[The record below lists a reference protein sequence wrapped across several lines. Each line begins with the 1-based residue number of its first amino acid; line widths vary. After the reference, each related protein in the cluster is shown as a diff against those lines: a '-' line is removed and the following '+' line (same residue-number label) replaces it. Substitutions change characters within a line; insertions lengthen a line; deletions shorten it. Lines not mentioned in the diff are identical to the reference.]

1 MSYPLNLHNNWNFRD
16 DAGEYSVP
24 VTLPFDAVS
33 ALHAAGKI
41 ADPYW
46 GRNEYDLR
54 WIAERDWV
62 ATSTF
67 TLEETG
73 VELLVEGLDGVVEVF
88 VNGMRILE
96 ADNAFRTWR
105 LDLSEVARV
114 GENDIEL
121 RFRSIV
127 SEANAR
133 QAAQQWHIPGIADRE
148 DGTVPIKNG
157 NMVRKPQ
164 CDFGWDWNIAL
175 APFGVTGG
183 LSIEPKKAARLDH
196 VMVEQQHHDIESDSV
211 TVIVTAHIAG
221 DAEGDTVE
229 MAFGGRTREVQ
240 VAGRLAQAKFFVEV
254 PEFWWPA
261 GQGMQ
266 PLYDLEV
273 RLAEDVI
280 EKRIGLRQIELV
292 TQEDDH
298 GLGFKFRVNGRD
310 VFAKGANWIPADA
323 LSGRIDREAVR
334 DQLQSAVDANMNMIR
349 VWGGGRY
356 EPTWFYDMCDEMG
369 LMVWQ
374 DFMFSCNLYPSDE
387 AFLENVEQEVREN
400 VRRMHHHACLALWCG
415 DNELVGALTW
425 FKESIENRDLYLIM
439 YDRLN
444 RTLQTTLKEVDPT
457 ANWWFSSPS
466 SGPLNFGDA
475 WHDDSSGDMHFWSVW
490 HENREFAHYRDVR
503 PRFCSEF
510 GFQSYPSNNVIESF
524 CGPEDRNIAAPVLE
538 SHQKNVGGNER
549 IAATMF
555 RYFRFPVDFENFVY
569 LSQVQ
574 QGLAIKTAVSWW
586 RSLKPHCMGTLIWQ
600 LNDTWPVCSWA
611 SLDYGGGW
619 KLLHHMAEKFYA
631 PVLVTVAPEE
641 GKDVFKVINDGAENV
656 DVAVQVAAVNMAGQT
671 RPLADATISAW
682 PTKALELLSLEQDLL
697 ADDEVYAFTW
707 QAMDEDGEVTHGGDI
722 YAPKPWKA
730 YDLLAPKIAHDVKA
744 VEGGYEITLTAQ
756 ALALYVS
763 LEASV
768 AGRFS
773 TNAFTILP
781 GQEVKVIFTP
791 KDTETT
797 PEFTIRDL
805 HSATY
810 GDAK

>member
-1 MSYPLNLHNNWNFRD
+1 MTMILSDAWTFRD
-16 DAGEYSVP
+16 DTGAYDVP
-24 VTLPFDAVS
+24 VTLPFDSVS

-41 ADPYW
+41 PEPYW
-46 GRNEYDLR
+46 GRNEHELR

-62 ATSTF
+62 AKRSF
-67 TLEETG
+67 TLDDTQ
-73 VELLVEGLDGVVEVF
+73 VELVVEGLDGIVDVA
-88 VNGMRILE
+88 VNGTVVLE
-96 ADNAFRTWR
+96 ADNAFRSWR
-105 LDLSEVARV
+105 IDLSEVAQE
-114 GENDIEL
+114 GENEIEL
-121 RFRSIV
+121 RFASVVRV
-127 SEANAR
+127 AAER
-133 QAAQQWHIPGIADRE
+133 QAAQRWHIPGLSDRD

-157 NMVRKPQ
+157 NMIRKPQ

-183 LSIEPKKAARLDH
+183 VSIEAKKKARLDH

-211 TVIVTAHIAG
+211 TVIVTAHVAG

-229 MAFGGRTREVQ
+229 MMFGGRTREVQ
-240 VAGRLAQAKFFVEV
+240 VAGRVAEAKFFIEA

-261 GQGMQ
+261 GQGYQ

-280 EKRIGLRQIELV
+280 EKRIGLRNIELV

-323 LSGRIDREAVR
+323 LSGRIDREKVR

-349 VWGGGRY
+349 IWGGGRY

-374 DFMFSCNLYPSDE
+374 DFMFACNLYPADD
-387 AFLENVEQEVREN
+387 AFLANVAEEAREN
-400 VRRMHHHACLALWCG
+400 VRRLHHHASIALWCG

-425 FKESIENRDLYLIM
+425 NKVSIENRDRYIIM

-444 RTLQTTLKEVDPT
+444 RTLETTLKEVDPT

-490 HENREFAHYRDVR
+490 HENREFEHYRDIR

-510 GFQSYPSNNVIESF
+510 GFQSYPSNNVIETF
-524 CGPEDRNIAAPVLE
+524 AGEDDRNMAAPVFE
-538 SHQKNVGGNER
+538 SHQKNVGGNAR
-549 IAATMF
+549 IAGTMF

-619 KLLHHMAEKFYA
+619 KLLHHMAQKFYA
-631 PVLVTVAPEE
+631 NVLVTVAPEN
-641 GKDVFKVINDGAENV
+641 GRDVFKVINDGGENV
-656 DVAVQVAAVNMAGQT
+656 DVAVQVAAVNMAGEM

-682 PTKALELLSLEQDLL
+682 PSKALELLDLDPAL
-697 ADDEVYAFTW
+697 LGEDEIYALTW
-707 QAMDEDGEVTHGGDI
+707 QVTDEDGEETYGGDI
-722 YAPKPWKA
+722 YAPRPWKS
-730 YDLLAPKIAHDVKA
+730 YDLRAPQISHSVAA
-744 VEGGYEITLTAQ
+744 VEGGRKSRSRRRRSRCLSRWRRAWRG
-756 ALALYVS
+756 
-763 LEASV
+763 ASRPMRSPFCPV
-768 AGRFS
+768 RRS
-773 TNAFTILP
+773 
-781 GQEVKVIFTP
+781 
-791 KDTETT
+791 
-797 PEFTIRDL
+797 R
-805 HSATY
+805 
-810 GDAK
+810 